1 MAQAET
7 QTDTRTGILTEAER
21 LFRIYGYTKTTVADI
36 AKTCRMSPANV
47 YRFFASKAAINEAI
61 CELWLVELETHVAGI
76 ARADV
81 SARERLRRL
90 LLEGHRFSQSR
101 FLGESKVHEM
111 VTVAMD
117 EHWAVIQAHL
127 QRITQW
133 IARVIADGIRLG
145 EFRDVDPEHAARL
158 VHSATVS
165 LFHPQLLDERTK
177 KCAELRP
184 EPEELVDFVLEALR
198 P

>member
-7 QTDTRTGILTEAER
+7 HTDTRTRILTEAER

-117 EHWAVIQAHL
+117 EHWAVIQSHIE
-127 QRITQW
+127 RVTQW
-133 IARVIADGIRLG
+133 IARVIADGVARG
-145 EFRDVDPEHAARL
+145 EFRDVDPDRAARL

-177 KCAELRP
+177 KCAELRS

>member
-7 QTDTRTGILTEAER
+7 QTDTRTRTRILTEAER

-117 EHWAVIQAHL
+117 EHWAVISAHV
-127 QRITQW
+127 QR
-133 IARVIADGIRLG
+133 VM
-145 EFRDVDPEHAARL
+145 E
-158 VHSATVS
+158 
-165 LFHPQLLDERTK
+165 
-177 KCAELRP
+177 
-184 EPEELVDFVLEALR
+184 
-198 P
+198 